1 MHGVVS
7 ETVDTRWNWHRTRDA
22 GALMHSACKSRM
34 VPELRAGSH
43 RPGTQTH
50 ERCRSLTGRCFG
62 PYAVVSSCPQQ
73 QQRRCFFLSS
83 AAAAAPLFLLVLSS
97 SSAVVSS
104 CPQQQQ
110 QRRCFFLSSAN
121 PRICVLYTRRLVVNR
136 PQFSGSRVASVPSSR
151 CFCFLLLPIQFR
163 HIW

>member
-104 CPQQQQ
+104 CP
-110 QRRCFFLSSAN
+110 RLIHASASFTRAGSSSIARNFLGLGCL
-121 PRICVLYTRRLVVNR
+121 PFRH
-136 PQFSGSRVASVPSSR
+136 RVAFAFFFSQSNSVTYGKAHIR
-151 CFCFLLLPIQFR
+151 CTSV
-163 HIW
+163 

>member
-7 ETVDTRWNWHRTRDA
+7 EKVDTRWNWHRTRDA

-50 ERCRSLTGRCFG
+50 GHPNPRALQESDWPLLWSIRC
-62 PYAVVSSCPQQ
+62 
-73 QQRRCFFLSS
+73 CFFLSS

-97 SSAVVSS
+97 SSSSAVVSS
-104 CPQQQQ
+104 CPQ
-110 QRRCFFLSSAN
+110 
-121 PRICVLYTRRLVVNR
+121 
-136 PQFSGSRVASVPSSR
+136 
-151 CFCFLLLPIQFR
+151 
-163 HIW
+163 